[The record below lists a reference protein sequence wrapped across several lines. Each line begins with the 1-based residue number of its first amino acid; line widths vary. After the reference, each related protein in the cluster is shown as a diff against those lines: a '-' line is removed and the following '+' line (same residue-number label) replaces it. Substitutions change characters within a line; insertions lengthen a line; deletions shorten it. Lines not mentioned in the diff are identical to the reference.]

1 MEDLKFGNKVK
12 TKDGQEGIVQE
23 DQEAN
28 SDEIKVMIDG
38 EEAASV
44 LKVQD
49 LEKIA
54 ENL

>member
-1 MEDLKFGNKVK
+1 MELLKFGNKIK
-12 TKDGQEGIVQE
+12 TRDGREGIIQE

-28 SDEIKVMIDG
+28 SDEVKVMLDG

-44 LKVQD
+44 LKVQE
-49 LEKIA
+49 LEKVA